1 MGQFGVIE
9 QWPNVKD
16 KRLSRTFEH
25 ESLNSYKQLHTVTFD
40 HLLKGNK
47 RAYIRR
53 KIKCQFW
60 EKEQYLFLKSQGFE
74 RADWTLKITSFNPT
88 ILGHKI
94 LSFWESLKYVFCLD
108 WQFHPEAGRL
118 QLKVYHASSNKLKY
132 SLAGFKG
139 FWWQRFVTDV
149 MIMLVLTFWWENE
162 CVGDFLVKI
171 GHQRHQLELSRTF
184 YTLYRYEF
192 Y

>member
-1 MGQFGVIE
+1 MIKRWKSISMRNSTFQPLFWTFYCMKETHLRKCHFIRVRWKLGQFGVIR

-16 KRLSRTFEH
+16 KRFSRTFEH

-53 KIKCQFW
+53 KFKCQFW

-94 LSFWESLKYVFCLD
+94 LSFWERLKYVFCFDFIFIL
-108 WQFHPEAGRL
+108 
-118 QLKVYHASSNKLKY
+118 
-132 SLAGFKG
+132 
-139 FWWQRFVTDV
+139 
-149 MIMLVLTFWWENE
+149 MLVEN
-162 CVGDFLVKI
+162 
-171 GHQRHQLELSRTF
+171 
-184 YTLYRYEF
+184 YW
-192 Y
+192 

>member
-1 MGQFGVIE
+1 MGQFGVIR

-16 KRLSRTFEH
+16 KRFSRTFEH

-40 HLLKGNK
+40 HLLQGNK

-53 KIKCQFW
+53 NIKCQFW

-108 WQFHPEAGRL
+108 WQFQTEVGRL
-118 QLKVYHASSNKLKY
+118 SILQSTNLQSMIPGPSCWLE
-132 SLAGFKG
+132 SGRW
-139 FWWQRFVTDV
+139 FWWQRFYGDLMGVTV
-149 MIMLVLTFWWENE
+149 WKFCWQNQYV
-162 CVGDFLVKI
+162 VDFLLCKN
-171 GHQRHQLELSRTF
+171 
-184 YTLYRYEF
+184 
-192 Y
+192 

>member
-1 MGQFGVIE
+1 MKAWAV
-9 QWPNVKD
+9 
-16 KRLSRTFEH
+16 T
-25 ESLNSYKQLHTVTFD
+25 NSYIQSPSIIYW
-40 HLLKGNK
+40 
-47 RAYIRR
+47 RATKELTYVENF
-53 KIKCQFW
+53 KCQFW